1 MGRQVAIVSAGY
13 SEHASKRSDVSM
25 PELVSEAIEDCLK
38 KVPSVEMGDIDAF
51 VNGNMPAFEGS
62 NLPEL
67 WMTDWMG
74 ARNKP
79 LLRVTTGGTTGGTV
93 AISGY
98 YSVAAG
104 LPGVD
109 TVLAVAFEQQSQGDT
124 SVGLASVAYGE
135 ISILNTLGIPYEQI
149 TRLLSAGAAIGVAA
163 YQATTY
169 MNKTR
174 ITEEDLA
181 RVVVQNR
188 HNAAKTWWAH
198 LKMPNLTIEDVLD
211 TPYVQYPLRYGM
223 VCPASDG
230 ACAMLFTTEEKAK
243 NMCDIPVYVNGV
255 ASVANESA
263 VLGYDGSGSA
273 QVDPSMQLGAMRSSE
288 LAYKQAGISF
298 PRKEI
303 DYAEVYSPFPNQ
315 ELMWVE
321 KLGLFEEATAPQMY
335 EAGVTAVNGE
345 LPVNCSGGVNS
356 TNAIGASA
364 MERPAEAALQ
374 IMGKAS
380 NQVPKTVHT
389 AIGSGWGGSLNL
401 ITLMA
406 MSDSPQ
412 RKWR

>member
-335 EAGVTAVNGE
+335 EASVTAVNGE